1 VSTIIVASDTAAV
14 RREVISV
21 LDGGEHEIIE
31 AHSGPEVIALAH
43 ELEQVDL
50 VIGDIQMATMGA
62 IAVCLELRLQAS
74 YDALDEIPFLMLL
87 DRRPDVFQAKR
98 CGADGWIIKP
108 LDAIRIRRG
117 VAALLAGDRY
127 EDASFMLAT
136 VLAGEGG

>member
-1 VSTIIVASDTAAV
+1 MASDTATV

-21 LDGGEHEIIE
+21 LDATEHEIIE
-31 AHSGPEVIALAH
+31 ATSGPEVVELCH
-43 ELEQVDL
+43 ELDQVDL
-50 VIGDIQMATMGA
+50 VIADIQMATMGA

-74 YDALDEIPFLMLL
+74 YDALDEIPFLVLL

-98 CGADGWIIKP
+98 SGADGWIVKP

-117 VAALLAGDRY
+117 VAALLAGERY
-127 EDASFMLAT
+127 ADTSFMPAT